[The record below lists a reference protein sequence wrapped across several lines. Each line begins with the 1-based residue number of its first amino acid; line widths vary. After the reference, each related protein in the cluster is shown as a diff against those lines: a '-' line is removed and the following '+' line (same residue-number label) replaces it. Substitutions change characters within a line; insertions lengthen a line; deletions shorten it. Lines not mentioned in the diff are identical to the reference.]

1 MIGNTIQRTHAAV
14 GACEGESEGEAVG
27 AFKGEALVAFEKME
41 TLSIGSL
48 VVQLRRAQIDDWRWW
63 RSKRTP
69 PTRARNLRLS
79 LQSRPG
85 IQLSLFLIF
94 TTKINDSF
102 SQCVTGGLEIS
113 ICCRCATVC
122 NNFHQGMLLFSFLR
136 TSAVKIGNLIGF
148 HSHLRALLPREI
160 SLIIHLS
167 R

>member
-113 ICCRCATVC
+113 ICCRCAH
-122 NNFHQGMLLFSFLR
+122 FHRGMLLYSFLR
-136 TSAVKIGNLIGF
+136 TWAVKIGNPVGF
-148 HSHLRALLPREI
+148 NSHLRALLPREI

>member
-1 MIGNTIQRTHAAV
+1 MIGNTIQRYSTHAV

-41 TLSIGSL
+41 ALSIGSL

-85 IQLSLFLIF
+85 IQLSLFL
-94 TTKINDSF
+94 TF
-102 SQCVTGGLEIS
+102 SMSSEVWKFSSAAAVITS
-113 ICCRCATVC
+113 IIVLGECSCLA
-122 NNFHQGMLLFSFLR
+122 SYP
-136 TSAVKIGNLIGF
+136 
-148 HSHLRALLPREI
+148 LPQ
-160 SLIIHLS
+160 LK
-167 R
+167 